1 LAGARAPDR
10 QAELIRVPLLSRR
23 FVLKSLLGSAAAL
36 LGTGAYAFGLEPA
49 FRLRVQRYALSPPGW
64 PEGLNLRIA
73 VLADIHVGE
82 PYMPVSRVEEIVET
96 ANGLGADM
104 TVLLGDYVA
113 GHRFMTRRVGMAEI
127 APVLA
132 RLRAPLGVFA
142 ILGNHDWWDDA
153 TAQRE
158 RKGPIIAARAL
169 RDVHIPVL
177 ENDVV
182 RIKKG
187 DRSFWLAGLG
197 DQIAFV
203 RGPGRFEGVDDL
215 PGTLAKVGDDAP
227 VILLA
232 HEPDIFPQVAERVSL
247 TLSGHTHGGQVRLLG
262 YSPMVPSQY
271 GNRYAYGHVV
281 EDERH
286 LVVSGGLGTSILPVR
301 FGVPPEIVLLDVGT
315 GPSVT

>member
-1 LAGARAPDR
+1 VAAPRRPAD
-10 QAELIRVPLLSRR
+10 LILVPPLSRR

-36 LGTGAYAFGLEPA
+36 IGTGAYAFGIEPA

-64 PEGLNLRIA
+64 PTGFNLRMA

-82 PYMPVSRVEEIVET
+82 PYMSVSRVEEIVDT
-96 ANGLGADM
+96 ANGLGADV
-104 TVLLGDYVA
+104 TILLGDYVA
-113 GHRFMTRRVGMAEI
+113 GHRFMTRQIGVAEI

-132 RLRAPLGVFA
+132 QLRAPLGVFA
-142 ILGNHDWWDDA
+142 ILGNHDWWDDR

-182 RIKKG
+182 RIRK
-187 DRSFWLAGLG
+187 DDQSCWLAGLG

-203 RGPGRFEGVDDL
+203 RGPNWFDGVDDL
-215 PGTLAKVGDDAP
+215 PGTLAKVEGDEP

-232 HEPDIFPQVAERVSL
+232 HEPDIFPKVPERVSL

-262 YSPMVPSQY
+262 YSPMVPSKY

-281 EDERH
+281 EEGRH
-286 LVVSGGLGTSILPVR
+286 LIVSGGLGTSILPVR
-301 FGVPPEIVLLDVGT
+301 FGVPPEIVVIDLGAEPPAT
-315 GPSVT
+315 